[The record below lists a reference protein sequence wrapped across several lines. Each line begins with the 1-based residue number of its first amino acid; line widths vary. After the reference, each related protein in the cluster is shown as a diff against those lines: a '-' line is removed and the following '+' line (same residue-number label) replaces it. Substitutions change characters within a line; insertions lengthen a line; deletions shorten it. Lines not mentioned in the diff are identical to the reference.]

1 MSQDWSC
8 GRGLDILGHAA
19 VVTASD
25 REGQEALEAVFQ
37 DFPTRPPTLEALH
50 YSLSHDAD
58 RWTVEARGARAYEG
72 DALGVALTALEWHVF
87 TDMLDRTERFHLH
100 GAALCAPKDAASLLI
115 LGASGVG
122 KTTLTLALMALGFVP
137 FTDDVIVVEPD
148 ALAPLTFPRAF
159 HVDASARR
167 LVEQLPD
174 RPSARFDGLPSG
186 YCVPA
191 QWARVVAPVRAIFFP
206 TLAAGE
212 SPGATRLSIADAA
225 VTLLPFSTTLVNA
238 PAHAL
243 TLASRLT
250 GQARCYALRM
260 GELAATAR
268 LVQALMRGEE
278 QGGSGPPVV
287 DSVIG

>member
-1 MSQDWSC
+1 MSRDWSC

-25 REGQEALEAVFQ
+25 REGQDALEAVFQ
-37 DFPTRPPTLEALH
+37 DFPAPPPTIGAPR
-50 YSLSHDAD
+50 YSLLHDTD
-58 RWTVEARGARAYEG
+58 RWIVEAGGARAYEG
-72 DALGVALTALEWHVF
+72 DKLDVALTALEWHVF
-87 TDMLDRTERFHLH
+87 TDMLERTERFHLH
-100 GAALCAPKDAASLLI
+100 GAALCAPEEAASLLI

-122 KTTLTLALMALGFVP
+122 KTTLTLALMSLGFVP

-167 LVEQLPD
+167 LVEQLPN
-174 RPSARFDGLPSG
+174 RPGARFEGLPSG

-191 QWARVVAPVRAIFFP
+191 EWARVVAPVRAIFFP
-206 TLAAGE
+206 TLAADE
-212 SPGATRLSIADAA
+212 SPSATRLSIADAA
-225 VTLLPFSTTLVNA
+225 ATLLPFSTTLVNA

-243 TLASRLT
+243 KLASRLT
-250 GQARCYALRM
+250 GQARCYALRT

-278 QGGSGPPVV
+278 KGSSAPPCV
-287 DSVIG
+287 DRVIG